1 MVKNVTFW
9 NYRIDNG
16 FDKLD
21 LVNRYHL
28 LKEDNLKSY
37 VYLVQDLFDLN
48 YNESNEIQFIF
59 FSHSFYDVIT
69 TIKDDKNF
77 HQMIDDLKKGST
89 KRIVFYCEDQ
99 DWFTQKNKTNEIV
112 KILNE
117 IVGDEIDKIYITLA
131 NVNWDFDWGNLNVNY
146 NLGCLPYVL
155 NKNIIRSN
163 DYDLCTLDREKKFF
177 TMNNET
183 RGARIYFYKFL
194 LENNLLDNFECS
206 FFYKHYNKKFIE
218 WNDIETDDALPK
230 IDGKFSVKVFDN
242 ETNHTDYYRNIKH
255 INFDKALNGYID
267 VIFET
272 SMFERDLFNFTE
284 KSFKSIICKKPTITF
299 GSVTQYEGMKKLG
312 FIPYEGLID
321 YNKLN
326 SFMEWEHKERLEWF
340 LKEIGRLCNWD
351 IEKIKRYYISNIE
364 NTEYNYNHL
373 INLIEKQ
380 NKEFLNLITI

>member
-230 IDGKFSVKVFDN
+230 IDGKFPVKVFDN